1 MKLTERKLAA
11 LRTAQVGPLFA
22 RGGSFRRDGGHSISA
37 KIASSLVEDGLLE
50 KGTTRFNRVM
60 VKITEAGLDAIGVT
74 RRFVCASADDDEH
87 SPCSLHDRIA
97 P

>member
-22 RGGSFRRDGGHSISA
+22 RGASYRRDGGYSISA
-37 KIASSLVEDGLLE
+37 KMVHSLVEDGLLE
-50 KGTTRFNRVM
+50 KGSTRFNKVM
-60 VKITEAGLDAIGVT
+60 VKITDAGLKAIGVT
-74 RRFVCASADDDEH
+74 QRFTCSPADDDQ
-87 SPCSLHDRIA
+87 SPVRSLHDRIA